1 MARASLLSITIVSI
15 SCLTGVRGILAQD
28 YPAKPVRIVTSGVGG
43 AGDIAARVIAQGLG
57 SSLGQQVV
65 VDNRASGIIPI
76 EVVVRAAPDGY
87 TILLYGSVVWL
98 APYLRDIVSYD
109 PIKDLA
115 PITLAVTAPNVL
127 VVHPSL
133 PVKSVADLI
142 ALARAKPGDLNY
154 GSSGAGSSGHLA
166 AELFNAMAKIKIVR
180 VNYKGAGAALSDVIG
195 GQVQL
200 SFATATSIAAH
211 VQSGRLKAL
220 AVTSSKASALLPN
233 LPTIAASG
241 LSGYESAS
249 TSGIFAPAATPAA
262 IIGRLNQE
270 IVRALAR
277 AEVKE
282 RFLNAGSE
290 VVASTPAQLSVA
302 IKADMARMGKVIRDA
317 GIRAE

>member
-1 MARASLLSITIVSI
+1 MTQMNLAALVFVSI
-15 SCLTGVRGILAQD
+15 GCMAGARGLLAQD
-28 YPAKPVRIVTSGVGG
+28 FPAKPVRIVTSGIGG

-57 SSLGQQVV
+57 TTLGQQVV
-65 VDNRASGIIPI
+65 VDNRASGVIPI
-76 EVVVRAAPDGY
+76 EVVVRAVPDGY

-98 APYLRDIVSYD
+98 APYLRDTVSYD

-115 PITLAVTAPNVL
+115 PITLAVTSPNVL

-142 ALARAKPGDLNY
+142 ALARTKPGDLNY

-166 AELFNAMAKIKIVR
+166 AELFNAMAKIRIVR
-180 VNYKGAGAALSDVIG
+180 VNYKGAGAALSDVIA

-200 SFATATSIAAH
+200 SFATATSISAH

-220 AVTSSKASALLPN
+220 AVTSAKPSALLPN
-233 LPTIAASG
+233 LPTIAGSG

-249 TSGIFAPAATPAA
+249 TSGIFAPAATPPA

-270 IVRALAR
+270 IVRALGR
-277 AEVKE
+277 SDVKE

-290 VVASTPAQLSVA
+290 VVASTPAHLLAV
-302 IKADMARMGKVIRDA
+302 IKADMSRMGKVIRDA